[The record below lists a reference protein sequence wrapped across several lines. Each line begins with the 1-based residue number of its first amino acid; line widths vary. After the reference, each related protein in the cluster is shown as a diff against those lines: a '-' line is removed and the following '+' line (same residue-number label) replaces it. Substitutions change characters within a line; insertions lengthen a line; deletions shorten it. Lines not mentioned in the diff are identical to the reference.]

1 MGFFVGIEPNWR
13 NLEFNLGLDVYV
25 EAKVPFQLE
34 AGLYFPPGK
43 SPIQI
48 GFVVGLGGVIGHG
61 RAGIKLEITLNKNG
75 TTMVDCYFIFN
86 ALVFEF
92 YFQLKIT
99 IDFSPWF
106 QTGYNFDI
114 FRVELLG
121 FHVEIHS
128 NSKKQKESFKKNHNY
143 GVNSPIGL
151 GFSPEPDEKRLLLNK

>member
-1 MGFFVGIEPNWR
+1 M
-13 NLEFNLGLDVYV
+13 
-25 EAKVPFQLE
+25 
-34 AGLYFPPGK
+34 YFPPGK

-48 GFVVGLGGVIGHG
+48 GFVVGLEGAIGHG
-61 RAGIKLEITLNKNG
+61 RAGIKLEITLNERKI
-75 TTMVDCYFIFN
+75 MIDCYFIFN

-106 QTGYNFDI
+106 QTGYNLDI

-121 FHVEIHS
+121 FHYEIHS
-128 NSKKQKESFKKNHNY
+128 NSKKQKESFKNNHYY

-151 GFSPEPDEKRLLLNK
+151 GFSPEPDEKNIIVN